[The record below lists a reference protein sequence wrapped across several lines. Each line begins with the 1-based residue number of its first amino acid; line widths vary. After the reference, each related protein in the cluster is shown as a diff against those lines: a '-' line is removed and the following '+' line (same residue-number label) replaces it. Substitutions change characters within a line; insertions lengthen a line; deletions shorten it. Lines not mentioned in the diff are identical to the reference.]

1 MQEGLAPRSRNGVG
15 IGDETGGTGDLN
27 FIPQSTIYGPTVA
40 SGNRFAAVSI
50 FAPYF
55 NDRKE
60 NIEWM
65 HSKS

>member
-27 FIPQSTIYGPTVA
+27 FIAQSTIYGPTVA
-40 SGNRFAAVSI
+40 SGNQFAAVSI